1 MSATPLVSV
10 YLPTRDR
17 VDMVEAAIVSVLRQ
31 DYPHF
36 ELLIVD
42 DASTDGTP
50 EVLQRFAARDRR
62 IRLFRQEAPRGAPAA
77 RNLGVREARGVF
89 VTGLDDDDEML
100 PNRLGSLVAA
110 YRDRYAF
117 VCTGHWV
124 NSGDWRKPFGNRRR
138 IITLG
143 DLLHGNCVGNQ
154 VLTRRD
160 RFITVGGFDESL
172 RAWQDYDL
180 WTRMVERYGPALRLA
195 EPTYLFWRGGGV
207 AGISAS
213 ANALVGARQYYD
225 KFAMLMG
232 PAHRRSQRLI
242 LTITRRDRLTL
253 IDLLRCWTPATGG
266 QALRYWLKS
275 NLPFSRQLAEYRW
288 RQSR

>member
-1 MSATPLVSV
+1 MRSQPLVSV

-17 VDMVEAAIVSVLRQ
+17 VDMVEAAIGSVLRQ

-50 EVLQRFAARDRR
+50 EVLRRFAAQDRR

-110 YRDRYAF
+110 YHDRYAF

-160 RFITVGGFDESL
+160 RFITVGGFDETL

-242 LTITRRDRLTL
+242 RRITERERLTFV
-253 IDLLRCWTPATGG
+253 DLLRCWTPATGA
-266 QALRYWLKS
+266 QAIRYWLKS
-275 NLPFSRQLAEYRW
+275 NLPVSRQLVEYRW
-288 RQSR
+288 RQMR